1 MGKAVHI
8 LGLKGGAGVTL
19 HQEIENNPVAKVI
32 IYELIDRK
40 KNVTKL
46 ERLRNWTSVALLL
59 LLAALLFLGLDS
71 AQVGILGLP
80 FQLTTYGIYIVVGV
94 VIILIRLLHLQKK
107 AEKADN
113 DFEEL
118 RGELIERAEELW
130 KQDEGWQKRKLVF
143 QHVLTDYGIN
153 LYYR

>member
-1 MGKAVHI
+1 M
-8 LGLKGGAGVTL
+8 TL